1 MTVSAIDKSVFLGY
15 TTNITNKHGDNM
27 EQLTESNAL
36 FTYHERCR
44 NAAKCYM
51 DIKNKEDFDQEF
63 LANTVAEFYQV
74 EKVDMLAETN
84 TQGR

>member
-1 MTVSAIDKSVFLGY
+1 
-15 TTNITNKHGDNM
+15 M
-27 EQLTESNAL
+27 ELFESNAL
-36 FTYHERCR
+36 FTYLERCR

-51 DIKNKEDFDQEF
+51 EISNKDEFDEDFLIQ
-63 LANTVAEFYQV
+63 TVCEFYQV

>member
-1 MTVSAIDKSVFLGY
+1 
-15 TTNITNKHGDNM
+15 M

-36 FTYHERCR
+36 FTYQERCR

-51 DIKNKEDFDQEF
+51 DIKNKKDFDQEF

-84 TQGR
+84 TQWR

>member
-1 MTVSAIDKSVFLGY
+1 
-15 TTNITNKHGDNM
+15 M

-36 FTYHERCR
+36 FTYQERCR

-51 DIKNKEDFDQEF
+51 EIKNRDDFDEDFI
-63 LANTVAEFYQV
+63 ANIVAEFYQV

>member
-1 MTVSAIDKSVFLGY
+1 
-15 TTNITNKHGDNM
+15 M
-27 EQLTESNAL
+27 ELSESNAL
-36 FTYHERCR
+36 FTYLERCR

-51 DIKNKEDFDQEF
+51 EISNKDEFDEDFLIQ
-63 LANTVAEFYQV
+63 TVCEFYQV

>member
-1 MTVSAIDKSVFLGY
+1 
-15 TTNITNKHGDNM
+15 M

-36 FTYHERCR
+36 FTYQEQCR

-51 DIKNKEDFDQEF
+51 EIKNRDDFDEDFI
-63 LANTVAEFYQV
+63 ANIVAEFYQV